1 MGNASRREFLGA
13 TAGALLAARGAPK
26 ALAGEAG
33 MEKLSRRPN
42 LLYIPADQLRLQSCG
57 YAGDARAITPCIDR
71 LASQGVN
78 FSNAISSTPVCAAYR
93 ASLFTGIFI
102 FIDYLVTMTLCK
114 APLEEGNLFAR
125 SFMEI
130 YGIPVGL
137 TLFDL
142 LANVPIYIVLCL
154 NSHLINLPP
163 KLANIAETA
172 ADIIFAWFIA
182 GLHFNGATS
191 WFWFAPDV
199 LRQSLG
205 ASLYF
210 LIVLVVLWKKH
221 V

>member
-1 MGNASRREFLGA
+1 MKHE
-13 TAGALLAARGAPK
+13 
-26 ALAGEAG
+26 
-33 MEKLSRRPN
+33 
-42 LLYIPADQLRLQSCG
+42 
-57 YAGDARAITPCIDR
+57 
-71 LASQGVN
+71 
-78 FSNAISSTPVCAAYR
+78 AISLSIPMKYLIPRNNVWLRRICV
-93 ASLFTGIFI
+93 LFAFI
-102 FIDYLVTMTLCK
+102 FIDYLVTITLCK

-172 ADIIFAWFIA
+172 ADVIFAWFIA
-182 GLHFNGATS
+182 GLHFNGAAS

-205 ASLYF
+205 AFLYF
-210 LIVLVVLWKKH
+210 LVVFVVLWKKH
-221 V
+221 F